1 VRSLDESEEH
11 YRLCPKSFMKCVNCP
26 ETYLRSELN
35 LHEQDCIG
43 FIEKCTYCK
52 LEMKRCELDE
62 HVRNDCLESEIQC
75 LLCNDE
81 NVKRKDINHH
91 IESICLENNI

>member
-1 VRSLDESEEH
+1 
-11 YRLCPKSFMKCVNCP
+11 
-26 ETYLRSELN
+26 
-35 LHEQDCIG
+35 
-43 FIEKCTYCK
+43 
-52 LEMKRCELDE
+52 MKRCELDE

-81 NVKRKDINHH
+81 NVKRKDMNHH